1 MQDKNLT
8 VGDTVIYT
16 QIKPNGFPMLGT
28 VVDITDRFVTI
39 STGDMQV
46 VRDRKN
52 ITRFTETKTAYES
65 RDKLAEEIAKWYP
78 VH

>member
-1 MQDKNLT
+1 MQDNSGCNLT

-16 QIKPNGFPMLGT
+16 PMKPNDFPMLGT

-46 VRDRKN
+46 VRDRRN
-52 ITRFTETKTAYES
+52 ITRFTDTKTTSE
-65 RDKLAEEIAKWYP
+65 KWYP